1 MREGYRKLNMSKL
14 SNRKH
19 KTISTTESLKD
30 ITPIQWSESILQG
43 INKAQV
49 DKRGIHEVCVK

>member
-14 SNRKH
+14 LNRKH

-49 DKRGIHEVCVK
+49 DKRGIQEVCVR

>member
-30 ITPIQWSESILQG
+30 ITPIQWSESVLNGTSNVLI
-43 INKAQV
+43 